1 MLNGCW
7 ENSKKLQGATFFCH
21 TL

>member
-7 ENSKKLQGATFFCH
+7 ENS
-21 TL
+21 

>member
-7 ENSKKLQGATFFCH
+7 ENSNKL
-21 TL
+21 